1 MAEPR
6 GWQSIGNVDGIEWEM
21 KQKQHGRYFMM
32 RPVGTEYDPN
42 DPDYPHTRV
51 ELENGEPTGFQ
62 HNSEGREYSRKFGS
76 HNVIMTAARI
86 ALNFQ

>member
-21 KQKQHGRYFMM
+21 KQKQHGRFFMM

-42 DPDYPHTRV
+42 APDYPHTLV
-51 ELENGEPTGFQ
+51 ELENGQPTGFQ
-62 HNSEGREYSRKFGS
+62 HNSEARDYSMKFGTRD
-76 HNVIMTAARI
+76 VIMAAARL
-86 ALNFQ
+86 ALSL